1 MYFFAVPKYPKSEQE
16 ITKDGKTL
24 VDFKYACVGYS
35 IYRNHQPSAT
45 KTDSE
50 LQMHEL
56 PFCMG
61 IEVMGNLYCCKIS
74 LKIWV
79 FCYFKV

>member
-1 MYFFAVPKYPKSEQE
+1 MYFFAVPNYPKSEQE

-61 IEVMGNLYCCKIS
+61 IEV
-74 LKIWV
+74 
-79 FCYFKV
+79 